1 MEVEK
6 WNPLRRKSG
15 KTKRKTI
22 MVVVNLYTSQK
33 MVHIL
38 NLNFRK
44 QKRQV
49 FQQLKTCYR
58 YPWKSQLASQDVCEM
73 SAIQYRQVRQVSSQ
87 NWEKVELSLSRR

>member
-22 MVVVNLYTSQK
+22 IVVVNLYTSQK

-38 NLNFRK
+38 NP
-44 QKRQV
+44 Q
-49 FQQLKTCYR
+49 FQETK
-58 YPWKSQLASQDVCEM
+58 KVSI
-73 SAIQYRQVRQVSSQ
+73 SAAQ
-87 NWEKVELSLSRR
+87 NML